1 MKGKKGGDVYKD
13 RDRDKFRK
21 SEGENRDT
29 ENVEE

>member
-1 MKGKKGGDVYKD
+1 MKGKKGRDVYED
-13 RDRDKFRK
+13 RDNLRK